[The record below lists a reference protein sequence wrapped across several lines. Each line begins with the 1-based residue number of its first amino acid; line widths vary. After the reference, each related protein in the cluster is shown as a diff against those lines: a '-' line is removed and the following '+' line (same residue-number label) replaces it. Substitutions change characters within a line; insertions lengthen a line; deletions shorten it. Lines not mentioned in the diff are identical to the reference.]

1 MNGQLH
7 SMDIRTVQQA
17 MLKQAGLFGNTMLGR
32 GLNDLVGHDTFV
44 GRIFGASP
52 EQEAEDFF
60 RSQEAPGEREARR
73 RAAAEYDARQAA
85 SNAHIDRG
93 LVAANRRLAAGAGV
107 TQRRQVAQL
116 APKPAAQSVPRV
128 LSNTERQMQQYR
140 AKEDQAAT
148 TQRGNQLM
156 AQQFARQRMS
166 PYVSQQQIAESQRQT
181 AQDKAMVQKQREIYG
196 KPKRAPGIYN
206 AQGQRWNG
214 KAFV

>member
-1 MNGQLH
+1 
-7 SMDIRTVQQA
+7 MDIRTVHRA
-17 MLKQAGLFGNTMLGR
+17 MIKQAGLFGNTMLGR
-32 GLNDLVGHDTFV
+32 GINDLVGHDTFV

-73 RAAAEYDARQAA
+73 RAAAEYDARI
-85 SNAHIDRG
+85 NRG
-93 LVAANRRLAAGAGV
+93 LVAANKRLAAGAGV

-116 APKPAAQSVPRV
+116 APKPAAQPVPRV
-128 LSNTERQMQQYR
+128 LNNTEKQMQQYR

-156 AQQFARQRMS
+156 AQQFARQGMS

-181 AQDKAMVQKQREIYG
+181 AQDKAMSQKQREIYG

>member
-1 MNGQLH
+1 
-7 SMDIRTVQQA
+7 MDIRTVHRA
-17 MLKQAGLFGNTMLGR
+17 MIKQAGLFGNTMLGR
-32 GLNDLVGHDTFV
+32 GINDLVGHDTFV

-73 RAAAEYDARQAA
+73 RAAAEYDARI
-85 SNAHIDRG
+85 NRG
-93 LVAANRRLAAGAGV
+93 LVAANKRLAAGAGV

-116 APKPAAQSVPRV
+116 APKPAAQPVPRV
-128 LSNTERQMQQYR
+128 LNNTEKQMQQYR

-156 AQQFARQRMS
+156 AQQFARQGMS
-166 PYVSQQQIAESQRQT
+166 PYVSQQQITESQRQT
-181 AQDKAMVQKQREIYG
+181 AQDKAMVPKQREIYG